1 MSDGKTPQCQGT
13 DQGTDVTDHESSSTP
28 EPAPEH
34 DGKGTPQLTSEATSK
49 ATSDAAQGS
58 DGEDISHRDAT
69 NDVETA
75 DVSQHEKWGTIRRAW
90 RWKPKPA
97 RYDPK
102 NPPKF
107 TIWLNILFGFVR
119 RINPFTSPHAQTLN
133 PTFPPGLLL
142 HRLQPLLQP
151 THPQPHRRDVRRD
164 L

>member
-1 MSDGKTPQCQGT
+1 MSDEKTPQCQGT

-28 EPAPEH
+28 EPTPEH
-34 DGKGTPQLTSEATSK
+34 DGKGTPRVTSEATSK
-49 ATSDAAQGS
+49 ATSEAAQGS
-58 DGEDISHRDAT
+58 DGGDISHRDAT

-75 DVSQHEKWGTIRRAW
+75 DVSQQEKWGTIRRAW

-119 RINPFTSPHAQTLN
+119 RHHPPFTSPHAQTLN
-133 PTFPPGLLL
+133 PNF
-142 HRLQPLLQP
+142 
-151 THPQPHRRDVRRD
+151 
-164 L
+164 